1 MFCCISCG
9 HKVGYCFFILEIRPR
24 SVFGARC
31 TGFCAWNSGA
41 PCLQQ
46 WNCLPRSQP
55 EVFLVLCAQVSVPGT
70 IVLCACNSGI
80 ACHLDFSFGSGVT
93 FGPGRGK
100 AGGCSVTPCQ
110 GVFLIRRVP
119 SGLLSVPWNSGIR
132 FRSDVWPGQRD
143 GRRNVTPEPNEKIKV
158 LAGNSTVPR
167 HRKQARRHPSNQEN
181 TLAEGRQE
189 AVPSRRARVLS

>member
-1 MFCCISCG
+1 M
-9 HKVGYCFFILEIRPR
+9 
-24 SVFGARC
+24 
-31 TGFCAWNSGA
+31 
-41 PCLQQ
+41 
-46 WNCLPRSQP
+46 
-55 EVFLVLCAQVSVPGT
+55 PGT
-70 IVLCACNSGI
+70 VELRACNSGI
-80 ACHLDFSFGSGVT
+80 ACQDPSPKCFWCSVHRFLCLEQLFSAPATVELPATLIFSFGSGVT